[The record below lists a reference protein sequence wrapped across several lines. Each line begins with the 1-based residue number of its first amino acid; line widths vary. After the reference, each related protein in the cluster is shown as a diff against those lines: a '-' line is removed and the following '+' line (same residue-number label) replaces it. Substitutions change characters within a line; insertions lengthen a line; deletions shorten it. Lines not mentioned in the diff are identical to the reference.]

1 MSLKPNKNHHAW
13 LLNYYYSNDNHSQYG
28 EEDCEILAGDKNL
41 DYTKDL
47 KLLRESLKAKLDKK
61 FNNDFKIVI
70 RNVSYLGKRRVTKE
84 EVESYESTK

>member
-1 MSLKPNKNHHAW
+1 MNSKLIKQQHTW

-28 EEDCEILAGDKNL
+28 EGDCEILAGDKNL
-41 DYTKDL
+41 DYTKNL
-47 KLLRESLKAKLDKK
+47 KQVRESLKARLDKQ
-61 FNNDFKIVI
+61 FNDDFKIVI